1 VSGANHNNIKVQ
13 SQISACSI
21 LAGGA
26 FSLNVL
32 VIGSG
37 GREHA
42 LAWRLAQSPT
52 VKNIFAAPGNPGIA
66 QSATC
71 LPGANYLQIAADYG
85 IDLTVVGPEA
95 PLIDGIVDHFRQAG
109 RAIFGPVQAAARL
122 EGSKIFS
129 KNFFARHNIPTARFH
144 SATSEA
150 AALEALEEYEAP
162 VVLKADGLAAGK
174 GVVIAQ
180 SMDEARA
187 TVRQFMNGDLVGAA
201 GQRLVIEEFLIGEE
215 ISFIALSD
223 GCTILPLL
231 PSQDHK
237 NIFENDEGPNTG
249 GMGAYV
255 DERLLTIEQ
264 TTTVMETV
272 MRPAIDGMR
281 QEGSPFTGFLYA
293 GLMMTAN
300 GPKTL
305 EFNVRLGDPETQ
317 PLMFRLRS
325 DLAQILYAGAT
336 GNLHTLTLEWSP
348 DPAVAIVFAAAGY
361 PGRPQTGQPIAG
373 IEQAE
378 ARGAKVF
385 HAGTQTN
392 QSGQLLTNGGRVLA
406 VTASART
413 LPEAIAKAYV
423 AAEPINFPGMQFRKD
438 IGKKGLK
445 RW

>member
-1 VSGANHNNIKVQ
+1 
-13 SQISACSI
+13 
-21 LAGGA
+21 
-26 FSLNVL
+26 LNVL

-52 VKNIFAAPGNPGIA
+52 VKKIFAAPGNPGIA

-71 LPGANYLQIAADYG
+71 LAGSKYLQLATDHG

-95 PLIDGIVDHFRQAG
+95 PLIDGVVDQFRQAG
-109 RAIFGPVQAAARL
+109 RAIFGPVQAAAQL

-129 KNFFARHNIPTARFH
+129 KNFFARHDIPTARFH
-144 SATSEA
+144 TATNETDA
-150 AALEALEEYEAP
+150 LKALEDFEAP

-187 TVRQFMNGDLVGAA
+187 TVKQFMAGELVGTA
-201 GQRLVIEEFLIGEE
+201 GQRLVIEEFLVGEE
-215 ISFIALSD
+215 VSFIALSD
-223 GCTILPLL
+223 GTTILPLL

-237 NIFENDEGPNTG
+237 NIFDNDQGPNTG

-255 DERLLTIEQ
+255 DERILTAAQ
-264 TTTVMETV
+264 TETVMETV
-272 MRPAIDGMR
+272 MRPAIEGMR
-281 QEGSPFTGFLYA
+281 KEGSPFTGFLYA

-317 PLMFRLRS
+317 PIMYRLRS
-325 DLAQILYAGAT
+325 DLAQVLHAGAT
-336 GNLHTLTLEWSP
+336 GNLHSQTLTWSP
-348 DPAVAIVFAAAGY
+348 DPAVAIVLAAAGY
-361 PGRPQTGQPIAG
+361 PGTPRKDDPITG
-373 IEQAE
+373 IEHAE
-378 ARGAKVF
+378 ALGAKVF
-385 HAGTQTN
+385 HAGTRSSEN
-392 QSGQLLTNGGRVLA
+392 GQLLTNGGRVLA
-406 VTASART
+406 VTASAPT
-413 LPEAIAKAYV
+413 LPEAIESAYRAV
-423 AAEPINFPGMQFRKD
+423 VPVHFPGMQFRKD

>member
-1 VSGANHNNIKVQ
+1 
-13 SQISACSI
+13 
-21 LAGGA
+21 
-26 FSLNVL
+26 LNVL

-42 LAWRLAQSPT
+42 LVWQLAQSPT
-52 VKNIFAAPGNPGIA
+52 VKNIYATPGNPGIA
-66 QSATC
+66 ESATC
-71 LPGANYLQIAADYG
+71 VSGTNYIQIASDNG
-85 IDLTVVGPEA
+85 IDLTVVGPEV
-95 PLIDGIVDHFRQAG
+95 PLIDGVVDQFRQAG
-109 RAIFGPVQAAARL
+109 RAIFGPVQAAAQL

-144 SATSEA
+144 AVTNEA
-150 AALEALEEYEAP
+150 DALQALDDFQAP

-180 SMDEARA
+180 SMNEARA
-187 TVRQFMNGDLVGAA
+187 TVSQFMNGELVGTA

-215 ISFIALSD
+215 ISFIALAD
-223 GCTILPLL
+223 GTTLLPLL

-237 NIFENDEGPNTG
+237 NIFDNDRGPNTG

-255 DERLLTIEQ
+255 DERLLTAEQ
-264 TTTVMETV
+264 TQNIMETV

-281 QEGSPFTGFLYA
+281 KEGSPFTGFLYA
-293 GLMMTAN
+293 GLMMTPA

-305 EFNVRLGDPETQ
+305 EFNVRMGDPETQ
-317 PLMFRLRS
+317 PIMYRLQS
-325 DLAQILYAGAT
+325 DLAQVLYAGAN
-336 GNLHTLTLEWSP
+336 GNLHTQTLQWSP

-361 PGRPQTGQPIAG
+361 PGKPMTGDVITG

-378 ARGAKVF
+378 AGGAKVF
-385 HAGTQTN
+385 HAGTQAN
-392 QSGQLLTNGGRVLA
+392 SSGELLTNGGRVLA
-406 VTASART
+406 VTASGKS
-413 LPEAIAKAYV
+413 LPAAIARAYKA
-423 AAEPINFPGMQFRKD
+423 AAPIHFPGMHFRKD

>member
-1 VSGANHNNIKVQ
+1 
-13 SQISACSI
+13 
-21 LAGGA
+21 
-26 FSLNVL
+26 
-32 VIGSG
+32 
-37 GREHA
+37 
-42 LAWRLAQSPT
+42 
-52 VKNIFAAPGNPGIA
+52 
-66 QSATC
+66 
-71 LPGANYLQIAADYG
+71 
-85 IDLTVVGPEA
+85 
-95 PLIDGIVDHFRQAG
+95 
-109 RAIFGPVQAAARL
+109 
-122 EGSKIFS
+122 
-129 KNFFARHNIPTARFH
+129 
-144 SATSEA
+144 
-150 AALEALEEYEAP
+150 
-162 VVLKADGLAAGK
+162 
-174 GVVIAQ
+174 
-180 SMDEARA
+180 MDEARA
-187 TVRQFMNGDLVGAA
+187 TVRQFMSGGLVGAA

-264 TTTVMETV
+264 TNTVMETV

-317 PLMFRLRS
+317 PIMFRLRS

-336 GNLHTLTLEWSP
+336 GNLHNQTPQWSP

-361 PGRPQTGQPIAG
+361 PGKPQTGQPITG

-378 ARGAKVF
+378 ANGAKVF
-385 HAGTQTN
+385 HAGTQTS
-392 QSGQLLTNGGRVLA
+392 QSGRLLTNGGRILA
-406 VTASART
+406 VTASAKS
-413 LPEAIAKAYV
+413 LPEAIERAYEAAK
-423 AAEPINFPGMQFRKD
+423 PINFPGMQFRKD